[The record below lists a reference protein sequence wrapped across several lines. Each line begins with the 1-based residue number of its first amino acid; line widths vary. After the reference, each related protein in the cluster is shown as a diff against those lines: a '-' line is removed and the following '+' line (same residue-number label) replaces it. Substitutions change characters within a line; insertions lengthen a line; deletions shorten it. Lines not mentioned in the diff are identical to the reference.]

1 MGVDSGL
8 ADFRGNQG
16 FWQAYPVVIG
26 AGTAIPSV
34 RDFSQCMSEEY
45 GARIIRINPREPEV
59 ENAENVSIASGALVA
74 LAGID
79 AALQRLAQPQ

>member
-16 FWQAYPVVIG
+16 FWQAYPVEIG

-34 RDFSQCMSEEY
+34 RDFSRCMSEQY

-59 ENAENVSIASGALVA
+59 ANAEDVSIASGALVA
-74 LAGID
+74 LEGID
-79 AALQRLAQPQ
+79 AALKLLAKPQ